1 MAIAVVNQGTIFS
14 ITDRKLYVPVVTL
27 STQNNAKLL
36 EKLKFG
42 FKRTINCNRY
52 QSKVS
57 TEIPNQYLDNWYKF
71 YWFKLIDAS
80 FQAVIRLFVLSF
92 EDGARRRRYKLY
104 FILTVKIKDYNVM
117 IDEKKISINQLKKFK
132 DIW

>member
-1 MAIAVVNQGTIFS
+1 MATAVVNQGTIFS
-14 ITDRKLYVPVVTL
+14 ITDRKRYVPVVTL

-80 FQAVIRLFVLSF
+80 FQAVIRLFILSF

-117 IDEKKISINQLKKFK
+117 IDEKKIFYQPVKK
-132 DIW
+132 I

>member
-57 TEIPNQYLDNWYKF
+57 TEIPNQYLDN
-71 YWFKLIDAS
+71 
-80 FQAVIRLFVLSF
+80 
-92 EDGARRRRYKLY
+92 
-104 FILTVKIKDYNVM
+104 
-117 IDEKKISINQLKKFK
+117 
-132 DIW
+132 

>member
-1 MAIAVVNQGTIFS
+1 MATAVVNQGTIFS
-14 ITDRKLYVPVVTL
+14 ITDRKRYVPVVTL

-57 TEIPNQYLDNWYKF
+57 TEVPNQYLDNWYKF

-117 IDEKKISINQLKKFK
+117 IDENKIFYQPVKKI
-132 DIW
+132 